1 MAISYEP
8 FEVLLFRRKM
18 RRDQLRQEGIL
29 SAATLAKFRKNEYVS
44 LEVIDRLCTYFNCE
58 IVDIVMHV
66 KEKPRTE
73 G

>member
-29 SAATLAKFRKNEYVS
+29 SAATLAKFRKNQYVS

-66 KEKPRTE
+66 KEKAQE
-73 G
+73 